1 MQPTES
7 IGILPQGIMTIY
19 QLWPNLNIYMP
30 SLRFCRCYSHFCS
43 QFFIGEPWK
52 KPVRKDGKLYLYSSS
67 KFGLSQGSAESS
79 TFFARATKNGWLKKI
94 ISRWNFLQ
102 LVIIEYILC
111 TYLYLYVRIWCQMLI
126 KIDSV
131 SLNARRIIRAFILS
145 SVKDHMSLSW

>member
-1 MQPTES
+1 
-7 IGILPQGIMTIY
+7 
-19 QLWPNLNIYMP
+19 MP

-79 TFFARATKNGWLKKI
+79 TFFARATKNGWLKRI

-102 LVIIEYILC
+102 LVITEYLHIRLHIHIHIDLVSNSDYDRFRFSNRQ
-111 TYLYLYVRIWCQMLI
+111 TYCKSIYLIQCQGSHVFKLI
-126 KIDSV
+126 NIFEYCFS
-131 SLNARRIIRAFILS
+131 
-145 SVKDHMSLSW
+145 M